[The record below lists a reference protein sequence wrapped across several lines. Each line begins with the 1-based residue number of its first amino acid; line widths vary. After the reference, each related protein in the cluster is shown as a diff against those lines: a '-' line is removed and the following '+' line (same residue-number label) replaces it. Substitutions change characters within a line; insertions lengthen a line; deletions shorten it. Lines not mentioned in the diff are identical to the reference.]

1 MSISNEKLQQ
11 RKADL
16 AKDFATLKGRIDTAE
31 KEILTMRN
39 NLNAVAG
46 AIQQCDLFLKE
57 LEAGNLVAENEQDNE
72 KLKSMSKK
80 ATMPAEKQAALNM
93 AIK

>member
-46 AIQQCDLFLKE
+46 AIQQCDLFIKD

>member
-11 RKADL
+11 RKGDL

-46 AIQQCDLFLKE
+46 AIQQCDLFIKD